1 MQSSHI
7 LALTIVIA
15 ALFYALIERVL
26 KNRHSKPRREEVE
39 ARESMMLRIEEL
51 EERVR
56 VLEQIVTDPR
66 ESLSRK
72 INNL

>member
-7 LALTIVIA
+7 LALLIVAIIFGTKVA
-15 ALFYALIERVL
+15 GDYFRARAKER
-26 KNRHSKPRREEVE
+26 EVKRPAE
-39 ARESMMLRIEEL
+39 TDDMLRQIATL

-72 INNL
+72 ISNL